1 MHPQGQSHTL
11 GYPRCACG
19 AQIERIRPEAGG
31 KQSVTTTVEFQLAR
45 ERVQALLAPEVLGSD
60 GDLQLIET
68 HISWVVL
75 AGMHAYKIKK
85 PVNFGFLDFS
95 SLADRKRFC
104 QEEIRLNRR
113 MAPDLYLDV
122 VPITETDSGAEIGGP
137 GQVVEYAVRM
147 KRFEQSAQLDNQLE
161 AGLVTP
167 SDMNGFARRLA
178 TFHERAAVAR
188 GAMAEQHPDQVH
200 GAVMDNIETILRS
213 RVLSADQREQVE
225 KLEQW
230 TQQRFLELEPK
241 LVVRARNG
249 RVRECHGDLHLS
261 NLVKL
266 ADGSVTAFDCIEF
279 SDELRWIDVL
289 NDTAF
294 LVMDLM
300 ERNRPDLAHGFL
312 SAYLERS
319 GDYQDLDLLRFFLV
333 YRSLVRAKVALLMAA
348 IPGVSKVDLS
358 TARKRCQ
365 SHLNLALKLSTTKP
379 PNLVLMRGY
388 SGSGKSW
395 ISERLAMY
403 LPAIRMRSDLER
415 KRLFGIPR
423 LAFTRNPV
431 NEGIYTP
438 EASVQT
444 YEMLEANARSML
456 LAGFN
461 VIVDA
466 TFLDRGRRQLFEAL
480 ANELGIGY
488 LVLDVK
494 APARLL
500 RHRIARRQAEG
511 GDPSEASLKV
521 LERQISQT
529 NDLPRDEL
537 PNVMGVTNS
546 NDLDVDLL
554 AGSIRQRL
562 RKYPRIQANSAS

>member
-1 MHPQGQSHTL
+1 MRLWSQSRTL
-11 GYPRCACG
+11 GYPRCAFG
-19 AQIERIRPEAGG
+19 KQIERIRAEAGG
-31 KQSVTTTVEFQLAR
+31 KYTVTNTVEFQLAR
-45 ERVQALLAPEVLGSD
+45 ERVQALVAPGVLEAGASTR
-60 GDLQLIET
+60 LIET

-75 AGMHAYKIKK
+75 AGVHAYKIKK

-122 VPITETDSGAEIGGP
+122 VAITETDSGVEIGGQGP
-137 GQVVEYAVRM
+137 IVEYAVRM
-147 KRFEQSAQLDNQLE
+147 KRFEQSAQLDNQLD

-167 SDMNGFARRLA
+167 SDMIGFARRLA

-188 GAMAEQHPDQVH
+188 GAMAKRHPEQVH
-200 GAVMDNIETILRS
+200 GAVTDNIETILRS
-213 RVLSADQREQVE
+213 RVLSSEQRKQVE
-225 KLEQW
+225 ILEDW
-230 TQQRFLELEPK
+230 TQQRFVELEPK

-348 IPGVSKVDLS
+348 IPGVSKSNLS
-358 TARKRCQ
+358 LASKRCQ
-365 SHLNLALKLSTTKP
+365 SHLDLALKLSTTNP
-379 PNLVLMRGY
+379 PNLILMRGY

-423 LAFTRNPV
+423 LAFTRSAV

-438 EASVQT
+438 EASAQT
-444 YEMLEANARSML
+444 YKMLEANARSML

-466 TFLDRGRRQLFEAL
+466 SFLDRGRRQIFQAL
-480 ANELGIGY
+480 AEELGIGY

-494 APARLL
+494 APVRLL
-500 RHRIARRQAEG
+500 RHRIARRQAKG

-521 LERQISQT
+521 LEKQMSQA
-529 NDLPRDEL
+529 NDLPREEL

-562 RKYPRIQANSAS
+562 RKHPQTG

>member
-1 MHPQGQSHTL
+1 M
-11 GYPRCACG
+11 
-19 AQIERIRPEAGG
+19 EN
-31 KQSVTTTVEFQLAR
+31 TVEFQLAR
-45 ERVQALLAPEVLGSD
+45 ERVQSLLAPGVLGAD
-60 GDLQLIET
+60 GDVRLIET
-68 HISWVVL
+68 HISWVIL
-75 AGMHAYKIKK
+75 AGMYAYKIKK

-122 VPITETDSGAEIGGP
+122 LPITETDNGTEIGGQGP
-137 GQVVEYAVRM
+137 VVEYAVRM
-147 KRFEQSAQLDNQLE
+147 KRFEQAAQLDNQLD

-167 SDMNGFARRLA
+167 SDMTGFARRLG

-188 GAMAEQHPDQVH
+188 GAMTRQYPDQVH

-213 RVLSADQREQVE
+213 RILTADQRKQVE
-225 KLEQW
+225 ELEVW
-230 TQQRFLELEPK
+230 TQQRFEELEPK
-241 LVVRARNG
+241 LVVRAENG

-261 NLVKL
+261 NLVRL

-348 IPGVSKVDLS
+348 IPGMSKIDLAS
-358 TARKRCQ
+358 VGKRCQ
-365 SHLNLALKLSTTKP
+365 SHLDLALKLSTTRP
-379 PNLVLMRGY
+379 PNLILMRGF

-423 LAFTRNPV
+423 LAFTRSPI

-438 EASVQT
+438 EATVQT
-444 YEMLEANARSML
+444 YQMLEANARSML
-456 LAGFN
+456 QAGFN

-466 TFLDRGRRQLFEAL
+466 SFLDQARRQIFENL
-480 ANELGIGY
+480 AKSMGIGY

-494 APARLL
+494 APTRLL

-521 LERQISQT
+521 LERQMSQA
-529 NDLPRDEL
+529 NDLPREEL
-537 PNVMGVTNS
+537 PNVMGVTSS
-546 NDLDVDLL
+546 NNLDVDLL

-562 RKYPRIQANSAS
+562 RKYPRIKADSAS

>member
-1 MHPQGQSHTL
+1 M
-11 GYPRCACG
+11 
-19 AQIERIRPEAGG
+19 EN
-31 KQSVTTTVEFQLAR
+31 TVELQLAR
-45 ERVQALLAPEVLGSD
+45 ERVQSLLAPGVLSAEDEVRL
-60 GDLQLIET
+60 LET
-68 HISWVVL
+68 HISWVIL
-75 AGMHAYKIKK
+75 SGMYAYKIKK

-122 VPITETDSGAEIGGP
+122 VPITETESGTEIGGRGP
-137 GQVVEYAVRM
+137 VVEYAVRM
-147 KRFEQSAQLDNQLE
+147 KRFEQSDQLDNQLN

-167 SDMNGFARRLA
+167 ADMNGFARRLA

-188 GAMAEQHPDQVH
+188 GALAKQHPDQVH

-213 RVLSADQREQVE
+213 RLLNADQRRQVE
-225 KLEQW
+225 ELEAW
-230 TQQRFLELEPK
+230 TRQRFDELEAK
-241 LVVRARNG
+241 LIVRAENG

-261 NLVKL
+261 NLVRL

-289 NDTAF
+289 NDAAF

-348 IPGVSKVDLS
+348 IPGVSKVDLAS
-358 TARKRCQ
+358 AGQRCQ
-365 SHLNLALKLSTTKP
+365 SHLDLALKLSTTQP

-423 LAFTRNPV
+423 LAFTRSPV

-444 YEMLEANARSML
+444 YQMLEANARSML
-456 LAGFN
+456 QAGFN

-466 TFLDRGRRQLFEAL
+466 SFLDRERRQIFENL
-480 ANELGIGY
+480 AREMGTGY

-494 APARLL
+494 APTRLL

-521 LERQISQT
+521 LERQMSQASE
-529 NDLPRDEL
+529 LPREEL
-537 PNVMGVTNS
+537 PNVMGVTSS
-546 NDLDVDLL
+546 NNLDVDLL
-554 AGSIRQRL
+554 AGNIRQRL
-562 RKYPRIQANSAS
+562 RKHPRIKAGSAS